1 MGSAKTISKRSQSET
16 GAHVLLSMSRYSVT
30 PLQRGCSQRSP
41 MRSAAQTQE
50 PSPPAPMMQT
60 PPASHS
66 CEVSL
71 QAPSRTLVVVVDV
84 VDVDVV
90 VVDVVKLVVVVL
102 EDAVVLLFVLP
113 LVVDG
118 FSVAVA
124 GCDAVAVVE
133 ELEETDSPSVAVDVV
148 GTGVVN
154 TVELVEEASEELMPG
169 PVVAVASVD
178 VAADEEK
185 SESSVAAVE
194 LCAVEDVVEEEDDDD
209 DAPVPVDDVEE
220 LVGRDDEE
228 KLSPSVLDGSSFVA
242 VVVLVDEK
250 PREEVASVETSEAA
264 VVDCEDEEEELR
276 DRETGRLLVALAP
289 VGTPPVNEMAEDV
302 EEDDEL

>member
-1 MGSAKTISKRSQSET
+1 
-16 GAHVLLSMSRYSVT
+16 
-30 PLQRGCSQRSP
+30 
-41 MRSAAQTQE
+41 
-50 PSPPAPMMQT
+50 MMQT